1 MLALLSEPQY
11 VLLPHSVYVSS
22 YDLTSA
28 LQSRVYREC
37 LEGHSSTEKKKS
49 IRV

>member
-1 MLALLSEPQY
+1 MLVLLSEPQY
-11 VLLPHSVYVSS
+11 VLPPHSVYVSS

-37 LEGHSSTEKKKS
+37 LEGDSSTEKK
-49 IRV
+49 IQ